1 MTDFKE
7 NKNETDQDK
16 EKGIR
21 DPIRQERIGSLASRV
36 VEAIKPYSIRSFASK
51 IDVSEG
57 TLRRILKS
65 EDPKLSVIEK
75 IAEEAKVN
83 FNWLVK
89 GEGRIK
95 PGESPIKQSSTDYGC
110 ATVTVDEFNEEY
122 ALIPG
127 YHVSV
132 STGHG
137 ALNGDAEVKRQLA
150 FRSKWLRFRKLN
162 VKDLAVVF
170 AQGDSME
177 PTIHNGNTILV
188 DLSDTQLKDGS
199 IYVLRFGEELYAK
212 RLQKRF
218 DGSVCLISDNK
229 EYDDQIVK
237 PNELEQLAII
247 GKVVWIGKDLY

>member
-1 MTDFKE
+1 MTDLTTKNNESDQE
-7 NKNETDQDK
+7 NEKRISDPILDKRIGSFGVRLKALLDK
-16 EKGIR
+16 EKLSKR
-21 DPIRQERIGSLASRV
+21 MFANLIGV
-36 VEAIKPYSIRSFASK
+36 TETSIRNYEKGRFPQIDIATKMANALNVSLEELIYGETIFSK
-51 IDVSEG
+51 D
-57 TLRRILKS
+57 
-65 EDPKLSVIEK
+65 
-75 IAEEAKVN
+75 
-83 FNWLVK
+83 K
-89 GEGRIK
+89 GL
-95 PGESPIKQSSTDYGC
+95 GC

-122 ALIPG
+122 VLIPG

-137 ALNGDAEVKRQLA
+137 ALNDGAEVKRQLA
-150 FRSKWLRFRKLN
+150 FRYKWLRYRKLN
-162 VKDLAVVF
+162 ARDLAVVF

-177 PTIHNGNTILV
+177 PTIHNGNSILV

-199 IYVLRFGEELYAK
+199 IYVLRFGQELYAK

-237 PNELEQLAII
+237 ENELEQLAII